1 MPAPF
6 CLISP
11 SMCFDQRLTNR
22 SKVRIYSKWSPGD
35 DTPGIQPKFA
45 VSTLRPAQSFG
56 AGALGSPSR
65 EVHKAL
71 SISSRGL
78 CSNPPIRSTW
88 ASDTSVPFGSCW
100 IAAGLGLMRVTDLP
114 WKSEGDFFREDIANR
129 QERTSTA
136 SRNVRC
142 KAPLLAEMMSVFIR
156 NQESLGRA
164 VVSALGYCI
173 CTPASVGLQALST
186 DSVFGRRV
194 SGSRGV
200 WLSNQAYA
208 LSYCFAR

>member
-1 MPAPF
+1 MGFVSWCMPAPF

-114 WKSEGDFFREDIANR
+114 WKSEGTATRLYD
-129 QERTSTA
+129 RTNMTGKGTHAQCAVAGSST
-136 SRNVRC
+136 
-142 KAPLLAEMMSVFIR
+142 
-156 NQESLGRA
+156 
-164 VVSALGYCI
+164 
-173 CTPASVGLQALST
+173 
-186 DSVFGRRV
+186 
-194 SGSRGV
+194 
-200 WLSNQAYA
+200 
-208 LSYCFAR
+208 